1 MRHSPGTSDNAGNSP
16 ARPAMQGTGDRSND
30 LTTQPLNR
38 TKAPT
43 PATGVMSAAMAMP
56 GNTACTYLT
65 HHFGGGLDGDDRFVV
80 ERFRALGSGK
90 IRPVPPHDPKANGR
104 RTAGR
109 TVVSRSEAEATRP
122 DRTEIIIATGLCTRG
137 GIQAWGFARNGASV
151 QLPPEGLT
159 ETLQDVRPVQRLP
172 GAVTSDSTPRQGGS
186 PMCEQ
191 EDIKAR
197 RARDLER
204 WRKRVGARRAAGPCE
219 GCGRREP
226 APNRTRC
233 EPCLEKGRIAK
244 GSTSVRP
251 PGSQPGSVSDVAGTL
266 RSRVARPVPPVRRET
281 MQQAVPGTPGSARR
295 GCPGATARGKSD
307 TSARDVAALT
317 RNGYLRASARSVAYV
332 EFHMN
337 HNPIIGQQR
346 LGPAWSGSMHPRH

>member
-1 MRHSPGTSDNAGNSP
+1 MHLPDSPLRWRLGRRRPLRRRAARSARSRPTTRRRTVGGRRGAPWSP
-16 ARPAMQGTGDRSND
+16 AARR
-30 LTTQPLNR
+30 R
-38 TKAPT
+38 
-43 PATGVMSAAMAMP
+43 
-56 GNTACTYLT
+56 
-65 HHFGGGLDGDDRFVV
+65 R
-80 ERFRALGSGK
+80 RA
-90 IRPVPPHDPKANGR
+90 RAGR
-104 RTAGR
+104 RSS
-109 TVVSRSEAEATRP
+109 SR
-122 DRTEIIIATGLCTRG
+122 RG
-137 GIQAWGFARNGASV
+137 FAPAAASRRGSARNGASV

-159 ETLQDVRPVQRLP
+159 ATLRDVRPVQRLP

-226 APNRTRC
+226 APNRARC

-251 PGSQPGSVSDVAGTL
+251 PGSQPGCVSDVAGTL
-266 RSRVARPVPPVRRET
+266 RSRAARPAPPVRRET
-281 MQQAVPGTPGSARR
+281 MQQAVPGTPGSARS
-295 GCPGATARGKSD
+295 GSPGATARGKSD
-307 TSARDVAALT
+307 TGARDVAAFAG
-317 RNGYLRASARSVAYV
+317 NGYQRASARSVAYV
-332 EFHMN
+332 DFHVN